1 MIHAQNLCKSYKEIK
16 ALDGVGLSVKRGEV
30 CGILGPNGAGKSTL
44 FKILCRLVTPDSGNF
59 VINSTKKKAI
69 GAIIEKPALYEY
81 LSAKENLSII
91 SAMQGAPKDNIT
103 LSGLLENV
111 GLPIGRNDP
120 VKNFSLGMKQRLGI
134 AIALLNNPDCL
145 ILDEPFLGLDPLGM
159 QSFRNMIKQF
169 AHDYNL
175 AILISSH
182 LLDELSK
189 TCDSLHVMN
198 NGRIIQSGSTAQ
210 ILNNSTNDY
219 TICGHNLSD
228 SQILQKQ
235 DRKIDGDCITIKLE
249 VAKASFYIKSL
260 IEEGIEITYFGPE
273 KNLKELYKP
282 K

>member
-1 MIHAQNLCKSYKEIK
+1 MIQAQNLSKTYKEIK
-16 ALDGVGLSVKRGEV
+16 ALDKVDLSVKRGEA

-44 FKILCRLVTPDSGNF
+44 FKILCGLVTPDSGKF

-69 GAIIEKPALYEY
+69 GGIIEKPAFYEY
-81 LSAKENLSII
+81 LSAKENLSVI
-91 SAMQGAPKDNIT
+91 SVMQGAPKDNTT
-103 LSGLLENV
+103 LSSLLEIV
-111 GLPIGRNDP
+111 GLSVDRNDP

-159 QSFRNMIKQF
+159 QSLRNMIKQF

-189 TCDSLHVMN
+189 TCDSLHIMN
-198 NGRIIQSGSTAQ
+198 NGKIIQSGPTAQ

-219 TICGHNLSD
+219 TICGPNLSD

-235 DRKIDGDCITIKLE
+235 DKKIDGDCITIKLE
-249 VAKASFYIKSL
+249 VAKASFFIKSL